1 MSWDVIDNVK
11 PKYASA
17 MKVPDNGVAVSAR
30 TLGARGGRKVKWI
43 AITLGAETARKL
55 SLLQPEVRVR
65 LLLGGGND
73 AGKIAISVDATSGPF
88 LAKRQKSGCYLIGI
102 NAASAAGLFGM
113 TFERFTRAPLE
124 VVRPVNGQ
132 PPMTAFPVDPAMLD
146 ADDD

>member
-65 LLLGGGND
+65 LLLGGGQRRGQD
-73 AGKIAISVDATSGPF
+73 RDIGRRDQRPLSGQAAEKRLLSDRHQRGERRRAVRHDVRAVYPRTSGGRAACQWPAAHDR
-88 LAKRQKSGCYLIGI
+88 LSRRSGH
-102 NAASAAGLFGM
+102 AGCG
-113 TFERFTRAPLE
+113 R
-124 VVRPVNGQ
+124 
-132 PPMTAFPVDPAMLD
+132 
-146 ADDD
+146 